1 MANYAVQILVNRK
14 YITVAEP
21 AKATAGHLANVMDKF
36 IAFNRTADLRVLS
49 TGREIDSLNDR
60 PTRLIRIPADGAK
73 PIILRKGRTIAE
85 KIAA

>member
-14 YITVAEP
+14 YVTVIES

-36 IAFNRTADLRVLS
+36 IAFNRTADLHVLS
-49 TGREIDSLNDR
+49 PGREIDSLNDR
-60 PTRLIRIPADGAK
+60 PTRLVRFPADGGRM
-73 PIILRKGRTIAE
+73 IVLRKGRTVAE